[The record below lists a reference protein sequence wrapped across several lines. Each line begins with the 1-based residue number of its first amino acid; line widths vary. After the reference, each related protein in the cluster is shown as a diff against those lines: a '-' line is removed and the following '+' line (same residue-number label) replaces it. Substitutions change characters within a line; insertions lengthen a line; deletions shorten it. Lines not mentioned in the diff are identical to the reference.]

1 MATPHSS
8 VNYVEP
14 NDLFRFTEE
23 VSSIKGGVDRAPD
36 LEDYCIA
43 LDIEVELKSR
53 MTVGTL
59 DSAPRV
65 LTVSWTSGKEEVRMM
80 SGSKMIP
87 PSWSTDEN
95 GNNIKSEQSSS
106 RFMTDRYADMWLDDI
121 VDYGT
126 TEMLGIKSV
135 DIEYYMNVIPKIRVE
150 FTDVRGMSVFA
161 PRELQNEKEFQGI
174 LGIDASNP
182 VKTFFQCFFVEP
194 KTKFRFYLKGFY
206 GKPVAYETICS
217 DFRTTF
223 DSETGGFNITAE
235 FIGGTF
241 SFLTDI
247 PILALMAAPY
257 SDYGGKGYW
266 ESNVKDRFKLKDKNG
281 IENAPMPTLCELYCH
296 FNTLV
301 KKTANEMKN
310 SPLMEELVSHDEEI
324 AKLTSLKDL
333 YDNWYESLLTLLRNK
348 YDDYKVYAWRDV
360 QGSYTKLIL
369 FTTVDGDANMSKIY
383 DEIGFS
389 GVNNEL
395 YGAVDEYNKSASS
408 LKQLPNVSN
417 DFSSY
422 KKVKIFNSIIKV
434 PQNSEYKSAAIYT
447 AEMAKTSPLKES
459 DKVADFYNS
468 VRIASLYGN
477 DGKKPYLYAYI
488 INLDY
493 SNIKKWINVYQQ
505 EANKGNTD
513 TEEKKI
519 EDEINRLMIANMNW
533 YPSVENFTKIMM
545 AHLETFLSMMDKVI
559 TEIGSRTP
567 SSVGVSVGKDGNAS
581 DVPSSSTFLPPF
593 PRMTREVEEDGIT
606 RKEDA
611 WVGDFT
617 LDGKGMQEVDI
628 VNGLLN
634 GIGRVNELVQLTE
647 QVLEQYDRN
656 TAVNTDLSRSV
667 VKYPLST
674 FDFYLTKNPYLNP
687 TESPSVFAA
696 QVCARMFALLSL
708 NYYKTSVWN
717 WGDNANVKAI
727 ARLEAENF
735 YDLNAMTNSS
745 LNEMILGS
753 GAFDGDT
760 VLKMVTNDS
769 DPNMDAYK
777 INGAYYPWAKNASLP
792 LLNKSTMWM
801 TRYEVKGKNGEK
813 PTFMYP
819 MQSYDFLEIERAC
832 ASLQANT
839 LPYSNTDIA
848 VSKVPYGAS
857 VDFKGIINNND
868 TIFHSLV
875 IDDVYNRPKTY
886 IGIANGN
893 GNDAYNQVLNVMS
906 NGYAFSNGKDNI
918 TKSFE
923 FNTSEVHNAHSICSA
938 VGIRKNDDKYV
949 PYIASNLIDK
959 KNPNGLYIDAN
970 GNTLSYVED
979 ADSFLASYL
988 NSFEED
994 TPNTS
999 VLTLTEVFGYDL
1011 DNKIN
1016 TNYSLFLQYSYRN
1029 CAQKLWDKGGLGV
1042 THMKAAKFV
1051 LGVKWLTMNSS
1062 TIFMKGSKIYPHA
1075 FMPRI
1080 LALQI
1085 GAICAACA
1093 SADPRKLYEGYIGIT
1108 KLRTIVPIDDSL
1120 MILIDEYIS
1129 RLSFA
1134 SKMSYIRYF
1143 KAWVDTNFA
1152 TINEKCKFKEVYEE
1166 KDYIEYR
1173 GKKYRAVHPEVF
1185 ASYIFDKSVH
1195 FAEVDDNKKRNIVT
1209 RVVFNED
1216 NQFVQELTNNLMW
1229 IVCVTHEN
1237 ANSIL
1242 GTDRKPRTTN
1252 GLNFTYNDAKTYLDT
1267 FIGRLRE
1274 MLSERQETPSTVT
1287 RMAASP
1293 KRVNEDMKIE
1303 LYRYLKQLYDK
1314 WYPMKSEEWK
1324 FENYFKETEY
1334 GHQFHFID
1342 SYYNKIGDKL
1352 LLSPQKLNE
1361 RIETAMYMKDYNAM
1375 MFNWMSSVYNDVR
1388 LMFLCIQNFND
1399 LSKKGSME
1407 EMFKPI
1413 PYNGI
1418 GNVKK
1423 HPDFV
1428 AIYTYE
1434 PSHYLDMGESEHIDD
1449 GFMLNDEM
1457 DTPKPIRSRVE
1468 PKDGGEMGWYRIPAF
1483 GVTYGRQY
1491 QSVFKKVSVGMDNPI
1506 ATQQSI
1512 QAKLHIAGLDSKQ
1525 KTTASQD
1532 LYDIYS
1538 TQSYTCNVEMMGCAW
1553 VQPMMYC
1560 VLTNV
1565 PMFKGS
1571 YMIMKVNHH
1580 MTQGDMVTT
1589 FSAQR
1594 MCNVS
1599 NRLVKNIFT
1608 TEDAAEA
1615 EYEDI
1620 EAIENKMADI
1630 DNDCPYKVYPLFE
1643 DSKGEK
1649 LPKSMV
1655 ERGVRVMRLL
1665 IAKDSAKITPIIA
1678 AGICGNMARES
1689 SFDPYN
1695 VASNTELTFGLCQ
1708 WRDTEGNGRLATL
1721 LLENNYSTY
1730 GHEYTGTTSVP
1741 YKREDKDTYIAKF
1754 KNKIGNTSAT
1764 EYEINFLY
1772 GSMTAKGSCRSKL
1785 LNDKG
1790 FWRSSTI
1797 ENATDIFNK
1806 YYEASGEKGELLGKR
1821 ISYAKQ
1827 IYNAY
1832 MNGGT
1837 VKDETTNNSKDLDK
1851 NIHVLLFNAV
1861 QQTCNANDFTKCKLS
1876 MSVSNDRVLGQTE
1889 KVMNITQADGKVDKL
1904 GKVFDILLNGYYE
1917 YVEQLYWVYDTDTSN
1932 VFPKSVK
1939 VVPRS
1944 KVSPNNR
1951 RIFIVSSSNYQ
1962 SDTQPSYINGDSTE
1976 FSTNFT
1982 LPILKKYGPSL
1993 EELAKSSAARKE
2005 LPQFNSNG
2013 MVVSKFS
2020 NAEVKACDSVIARGS
2035 WFDNYVNGNTQK
2047 IGEWEIGKSI
2057 AYFTKEVPMSKTNS
2071 SHKCYHY
2078 VKQALYAGGFSEYGD
2093 REAYTFTKKVSENP
2107 NSFKMIYDSGTYVTM
2122 PPQYGEKRV
2131 GDIRVFEYDKNSNK
2145 PFGHIEMYDGRDW
2158 VSDFRRADG
2167 KPIGVKSRIRVFRF
2181 PENGKVW

>member
-23 VSSIKGGVDRAPD
+23 ISNVRGGVDRAPD

-43 LDIEVELKSR
+43 LDIEVDLKSR

-65 LTVSWTSGKEEVRMM
+65 LTVSWNSGKEEVRMM
-80 SGSKMIP
+80 SGSRMIP
-87 PSWSTDEN
+87 SSWSDDGKTRNEYT
-95 GNNIKSEQSSS
+95 SA
-106 RFMTDRYADMWLDDI
+106 RFMTDRYADMWLDDVI
-121 VDYGT
+121 DYGT

-135 DIEYYMNVIPKIRVE
+135 DIEYYMNVIPKIKVE
-150 FTDVRGMSVFA
+150 FTDVRGMSIFA

-174 LGIDASNP
+174 LGIDSSNP
-182 VKTFFQCFFVEP
+182 VKTFFQCFFIEP
-194 KTKFRFYLKGFY
+194 KTKFRFYIKGFY

-217 DFRTTF
+217 DFRSTF
-223 DSETGGFNITAE
+223 DSDTGGFNITAE

-266 ESNVKDRFKLKDKNG
+266 ESNIKDRFKLKGKDG
-281 IENAPMPTLCELYCH
+281 VENVPMPTLCELYCH

-301 KKTANEMKN
+301 KKTTNEMKN

-324 AKLTSLKDL
+324 AKLTTLKDL
-333 YDNWYESLLTLLRNK
+333 YENWYESLLTSLRK
-348 YDDYKVYAWRDV
+348 EYDKYKVYAWRDAH
-360 QGSYTKLIL
+360 GSYTKLIL
-369 FTTVDGDANMSKIY
+369 FTTSDGDSNMSKIY
-383 DEIGFS
+383 EKIGFS
-389 GVNNEL
+389 GINNEL
-395 YGAVDEYNKSASS
+395 YGAVNEYNKTVSS

-417 DFSSY
+417 DFSAY
-422 KKVKIFNSIIKV
+422 KKVKIFNSIKKV
-434 PQNSEYKSAAIYT
+434 PQSSEYKSAATYT
-447 AEMAKTSPLKES
+447 AEFAKTAPLTDG
-459 DKVADFYNS
+459 DKVKDFYNNP
-468 VRIASLYGN
+468 RIASLYG
-477 DGKKPYLYAYI
+477 DEGKNPYLYAYI

-505 EANKGNTD
+505 EANKGNTA
-513 TEEKKI
+513 TEEQKI
-519 EDEINRLMIANMNW
+519 EDELNRLLLANMNW

-581 DVPSSSTFLPPF
+581 DVPSSSEFLPPF
-593 PRMTREVEEDGIT
+593 PRITREVEEDGIT

-611 WVGDFT
+611 WVGDFV
-617 LDGKGMQEVDI
+617 LDGKGMSEVDI

-634 GIGRVNELVQLTE
+634 GIGRVNELVKLTE

-656 TAVNTDLSRSV
+656 TSINTDLARSV
-667 VKYPLST
+667 VKYPIST
-674 FDFYLTKNPYLNP
+674 FDFYINKNPYHNP
-687 TESPSVFAA
+687 TENPSTFAA

-708 NYYKTSVWN
+708 NFYRTSA
-717 WGDNANVKAI
+717 WGWANTDNIKAI

-753 GAFDGDT
+753 GAFDGET
-760 VLKMVTNDS
+760 LLKIVTNDS
-769 DPNMDAYK
+769 DPIMEAYK
-777 INGAYYPWAKNASLP
+777 INGKYYPWSKNASLP

-801 TRYEVKGKNGEK
+801 TRYEVKGKNGSK
-813 PTFMYP
+813 STYVYP
-819 MQSYDFLEIERAC
+819 IQDYDFLDVENTCSA
-832 ASLQANT
+832 LQSNT
-839 LPYSNTDIA
+839 LPYSNANIA
-848 VSKVPYGAS
+848 ISNVPSTAN
-857 VDFKGIINNND
+857 VDFKAIINSND
-868 TIFHSLV
+868 SLYHSLV
-875 IDDVYNRPKTY
+875 IDDVYNRIKTY
-886 IGIANGN
+886 VGIANGN
-893 GNDAYNQVLNVMS
+893 GNDAYNQVLNLIK
-906 NGYAFSNGKDNI
+906 NCYNFSSTKDNI
-918 TKSFE
+918 TNVFE
-923 FNTSEVHNAHSICSA
+923 FNSPSIHNAHSICSA
-938 VGIRKNDDKYV
+938 VGIKKNDEKYV
-949 PYIASNLIDK
+949 PYILSSLIDV
-959 KNPNGLYIDAN
+959 KNPNGLYIDED
-970 GNTLSYVED
+970 GNTKAYVENPD
-979 ADSFLASYL
+979 TFLTSYL
-988 NSFEED
+988 NSFEEE
-994 TPNTS
+994 TPNTAA
-999 VLTLTEVFGYDL
+999 LTLTEVFGYDL
-1011 DNKIN
+1011 NNKIN

-1029 CAQKLWDKGGLGV
+1029 CAKSLWEKGGLGV

-1051 LGVKWLTMNSS
+1051 LGIKWMEMDSSVMFFKSS
-1062 TIFMKGSKIYPHA
+1062 TMYPHV
-1075 FMPRI
+1075 FMPRV

-1085 GAICAACA
+1085 GALCAACA
-1093 SADPRKLYEGYIGIT
+1093 SVDPRRLYNGVIDTE
-1108 KLRTIVPIDDSL
+1108 KLRTLVPIDDSM
-1120 MILIDEYIS
+1120 MILTYKYVS

-1134 SKMSYIRYF
+1134 SKMSYIKYF
-1143 KAWVDTNFA
+1143 KSWVDMNFA

-1173 GKKYRAVHPEVF
+1173 GKKYRAEHPEVF
-1185 ASYIFDKSVH
+1185 ASYIFDKSVKYG
-1195 FAEVDDNKKRNIVT
+1195 EVEGDEKKNIVT

-1242 GTDRKPRTTN
+1242 GTDLKPRTTN
-1252 GLNFTYNDAKTYLDT
+1252 GLTFAYNDAKTYLDT

-1274 MLSERQETPSTVT
+1274 MLSERQEMPSTVT
-1287 RMAASP
+1287 RMAATP

-1361 RIETAMYMKDYNAM
+1361 RIETAMYMRDYNAM

-1399 LSKKGSME
+1399 LSKKDSME
-1407 EMFKPI
+1407 EMFKPL

-1434 PSHYLDMGESEHIDD
+1434 PSHYLDMGDSEHMDD

-1468 PKDGGEMGWYRIPAF
+1468 PKEDGDASWYRIPAF
-1483 GVTYGRQY
+1483 GVSYGRQY

-1506 ATQQSI
+1506 ATQQAI

-1560 VLTNV
+1560 VLTNI

-1580 MTQGDMVTT
+1580 MSQGDMVTT

-1608 TEDAAEA
+1608 TEDAAET

-1620 EAIENKMADI
+1620 ENVQSQLADI
-1630 DNDCPYKVYPLFE
+1630 DNDCPYKIYPLFE
-1643 DSKGEK
+1643 EHSGKKMTKSQVEKG
-1649 LPKSMV
+1649 V
-1655 ERGVRVMRLL
+1655 AIMRML
-1665 IAKDSAKITPIIA
+1665 IAKDSSKMTPILA
-1678 AGICGNMARES
+1678 ASICGNMAEES
-1689 SFDPYN
+1689 NYFDPYAVN
-1695 VASNTELTFGLCQ
+1695 PDNTELTFGLCQ
-1708 WRDTEGNGRLATL
+1708 WRDTSGNGRAATL

-1730 GHEYTGTTSVP
+1730 GNKYTGTTYVP
-1741 YKREDKDTYIAKF
+1741 YTRSEKDTYIARFNK
-1754 KNKIGNTSAT
+1754 KIGTTSAAQ
-1764 EYEINFLY
+1764 YEVNFLY
-1772 GSMTAKGSCRSKL
+1772 GSMTASGSYRADKLNKG
-1785 LNDKG
+1785 G
-1790 FWRSSTI
+1790 FWSSTTI
-1797 ENATDIFNK
+1797 EDATKKFNEL
-1806 YYEASGEKGELLGKR
+1806 YEGSNQDPTNR

-1827 IYNAY
+1827 VYNAY

-1837 VKDETTNNSKDLDK
+1837 AKDESTKNTTDLEK

-1861 QQTCNANDFTKCKLS
+1861 QQTCNSNDYTKCKLT
-1876 MSVSNDRVLGQTE
+1876 MSVSNDRVLGQME
-1889 KVMNITQADGKVDKL
+1889 KVMNITQGDGKTDKL

-1917 YVEQLYWVYDTDTSN
+1917 YVEQMYWVYANDTSD
-1932 VFPKSVK
+1932 VFPRSIK
-1939 VVPRS
+1939 VVPRL
-1944 KVSPNNR
+1944 KVSPKDR
-1951 RIFIVSSSNYQ
+1951 RIFVVSHLNYQ
-1962 SDTQPSYINGDSTE
+1962 SDTQPSYVNGDSTE

-1982 LPILKKYGPSL
+1982 LPILKRYGPSL
-1993 EELAKSSAARKE
+1993 EALSKSSAARKE
-2005 LPQFNSNG
+2005 LPQFNNNG
-2013 MVVSKFS
+2013 IVTSKFS
-2020 NAEVKACDSVIARGS
+2020 NAEVKACDSLLARGS
-2035 WFDNYVNGNTQK
+2035 WFENHVNGSTQK
-2047 IGEWEIGKSI
+2047 IGQWEIGKSI
-2057 AYFTKEVPMSKTNS
+2057 AYFKTNVPIKKKS
-2071 SHKCYHY
+2071 KGECYKY
-2078 VKQALYAGGFSEYGD
+2078 VKRALYAGGFSTYND
-2093 REAYTFTKKVSENP
+2093 IPAYTFTKKVSENP
-2107 NSFKMIYDSGTYVTM
+2107 KSFKMIYDSGNYVNEI
-2122 PPQYGEKRV
+2122 PNYGEKRV
-2131 GDIRVFEYDKNSNK
+2131 GDIMVFQYVPSV
-2145 PFGHIEMYDGRDW
+2145 PYGHIDMYDGRDW
-2158 VSDFRRADG
+2158 VSDFRRAD
-2167 KPIGVKSRIRVFRF
+2167 KKMPKRDVPSWIRVFRF
-2181 PENGKVW
+2181 PEDGEVW